1 MSYRNESYEGHEH
14 RFSGKH
20 QIIKYLVVANN
31 YLPLKTKHDSLP
43 FPPHHRHC
51 RGIPMCLPRN
61 NFIDVGKNVGAT
73 GRSPQKVWWNKLSNH
88 HNILFFN
95 FPIIFASQQSD

>member
-1 MSYRNESYEGHEH
+1 MFYRNESYEGHEH

-61 NFIDVGKNVGAT
+61 NFIDVAKNVGAT
-73 GRSPQKVWWNKLSNH
+73 SRSAKKLGGTN
-88 HNILFFN
+88 
-95 FPIIFASQQSD
+95 